1 VEAFKVPTNI
11 AETFVFEAEDAFVPE
26 GTFIADFVAS
36 LRGVETCTLF
46 SVWTALW
53 VLSAASCREVGLRW
67 LEDEALFPN
76 LYIIIVAP
84 PGRIKKSTTIRH
96 GVKVLAAL
104 HEAFPD
110 EHTPASKDDRI
121 LRELTDF
128 NWVTSKS
135 TPEAIEEQLK
145 PPPGKP
151 LHGESGMFEFFRGSQ
166 LTLCISELT
175 TFLNKRK
182 YTMGLIDMLTALY
195 DCDSEMTMQTI
206 GRGVIKLE
214 DVFVTMIGAT
224 TPSGMKEALPPEAF
238 GEGFMSR
245 VGVVFKEST
254 PRRFSAPV
262 QFEDFPTVADLGA
275 KLAFLLRKGRSVDYR
290 LTPEAQAWFDHW
302 YAAWRNK
309 IDADDAYNEAA
320 GEFRYDVI
328 LRRIALL
335 VAFAR
340 YDRTSHLVEVCDF
353 EDALR
358 IMEGTSKGSAS
369 QKRIVA
375 AKEGF
380 KTNYELISAYI
391 DKRRGDGPVSRRKI
405 IQYMSSKSVPTR
417 EVDAILTQLEDEGVI
432 VCLTKES
439 ASKKGEIT
447 YRVLAVSDVASR
459 PSAIASTSTSA

>member
-1 VEAFKVPTNI
+1 MPTSKMEAFKVPKHI
-11 AETFVFEAEDAFVPE
+11 ASTFVFEGEDAFVPE
-26 GTFIADFVAS
+26 DTFISDFVAS

-46 SVWTALW
+46 SLWTALW
-53 VLSAASCREVGLRW
+53 VLSASTCREVGLRW

-76 LYIIIVAP
+76 LYVIIVAP
-84 PGRIKKSTTIRH
+84 PGRMKKSTTIRH

-104 HEAFPD
+104 HNAFPD
-110 EHTPASKDDRI
+110 EHTPATKDDRI

-182 YTMGLIDMLTALY
+182 YTLGLIDMLTALY

-206 GRGVIKLE
+206 GRGIIKLE

-254 PRRFSAPV
+254 PRRFSAPKKYD
-262 QFEDFPTVADLGA
+262 DFPTIGDLGE
-275 KLAFLLRKGRSVDYR
+275 KLAFLLRKGRSLDYR
-290 LTPEAQAWFDHW
+290 LTPEAQEWFDAW
-302 YAAWRNK
+302 YTTWRDK
-309 IDADDAYNEAA
+309 IDADDAYSEAA
-320 GEFRYDVI
+320 GEFRFDVI

-335 VAFAR
+335 VAYSR
-340 YDRTSHLVEVCDF
+340 YDRLEPFVDVRDL
-353 EDALR
+353 EDALH

-391 DKRRGDGPVSRRKI
+391 DRRRGEGPISRRKI

-432 VCLTKES
+432 QCLAKES

-447 YRVLAVSDVASR
+447 YKVLAG
-459 PSAIASTSTSA
+459 